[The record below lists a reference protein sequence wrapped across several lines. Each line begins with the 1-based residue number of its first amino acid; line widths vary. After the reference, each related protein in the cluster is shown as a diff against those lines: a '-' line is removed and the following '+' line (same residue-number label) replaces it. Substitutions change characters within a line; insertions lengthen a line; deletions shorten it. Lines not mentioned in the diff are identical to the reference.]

1 MQIALV
7 QEPRSRPEP
16 LCTQESKYPLPLSS
30 RTDSCHLP
38 PAPQFQEQ
46 AVGQKLDLHFGV
58 TPCPSRHEVPW
69 LHGSLGGAPCPL
81 VSPCWQLTLR
91 MFWKLKHWHL
101 QSHKPSFK
109 GRVQSVKLASDKK
122 LDLGA
127 LDLCYRGNL
136 QKFQVGGISLSLNP
150 YLMLN
155 RRRATRELTY
165 PWVVAFKGHQ
175 RICACYVITI
185 VKENRIIPG
194 N

>member
-1 MQIALV
+1 M
-7 QEPRSRPEP
+7 
-16 LCTQESKYPLPLSS
+16 
-30 RTDSCHLP
+30 
-38 PAPQFQEQ
+38 
-46 AVGQKLDLHFGV
+46 GQKLDLHFGV

-127 LDLCYRGNL
+127 LDLCYHGNL
-136 QKFQVGGISLSLNP
+136 QKFQVGGISLSQNP

-155 RRRATRELTY
+155 RRATRELTY

-185 VKENRIIPG
+185 VKENHLIPG